1 MGPATLVS
9 VAEYLNTS
17 YPDGDKEYVDGEI
30 VERNLGEILH
40 SDLQAAIVVY
50 LRAHYKRFWAAPE
63 VRVQVKPHR
72 FRIPDV
78 TLVSGRRPD
87 GRIITAPPHL
97 VVEVLSPEDRAGQI
111 QEKIDDYLSFGI
123 PFVWIVNPET
133 RKGYIHTADGSRE
146 AKDGILRA
154 ANPDIE
160 LPLAEMFEEGN

>member
-17 YPDGDKEYVDGEI
+17 YPDGDKEYIDGEI
-30 VERNLGEILH
+30 QERNLGRFEH
-40 SDLQAAIVVY
+40 SSLQTAIAIY
-50 LRAHYKRFWAAPE
+50 LRSHYKTLWTGVE
-63 VRVQVKPHR
+63 IRVQVRPDR
-72 FRIPDV
+72 FRVPDV
-78 TLVSGRRPD
+78 AMVPNPKPVNGV
-87 GRIITAPPHL
+87 IVAPPHL

-146 AKDGILRA
+146 AKDGILRVT
-154 ANPDIE
+154 NPDIE
-160 LPLAEMFEEGN
+160 LPLAEMFESN